1 MIIIA
6 IHNWIEDTTIQSPL
20 NLCEFHQGVVAH
32 ILHEIAG
39 IQYHLGA
46 KLIMIGEWRILG

>member
-1 MIIIA
+1 M
-6 IHNWIEDTTIQSPL
+6 HNWIEDTTIQSPHDL
-20 NLCEFHQGVVAH
+20 SEFHQGWLVVAR